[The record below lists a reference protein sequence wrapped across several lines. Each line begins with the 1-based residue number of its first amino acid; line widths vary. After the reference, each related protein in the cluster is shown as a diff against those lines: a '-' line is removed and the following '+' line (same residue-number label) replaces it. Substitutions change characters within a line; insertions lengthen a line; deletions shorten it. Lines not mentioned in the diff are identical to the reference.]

1 MELQEMYETK
11 LLQRRVRDLLN
22 IDSRSLARLLTAMRE
37 PSCTN
42 FSCFKVIRSISLN
55 FSKDSDDKM
64 FNLDNDERRFHSA

>member
-22 IDSRSLARLLTAMRE
+22 IDSRYRLFTAMRE

-64 FNLDNDERRFHSA
+64 FNLDNDEGRFHSA